1 MSTPASTSEPAL
13 KLTPFERAALVFTL
27 TMSTMLYAMTV
38 TIANVALPKMQGAFG
53 ATADQISWV
62 VTFNLVAT
70 AVVTPMTGWLV
81 ARLGQR
87 RVMLFS
93 AMGFTVATLLCGMAT
108 SLEEIVLYRVM
119 QGMFGAP
126 MVPGSQSI
134 VLQAFPK
141 DKQASTMSI
150 FGVGVV
156 LGPIIAPT
164 LGGYLSDEYGWR
176 WVFFMVVPFAIVA
189 ILGILAFV
197 RDLGNPGRLR
207 FDWTG
212 FLALSLAVAC
222 SQLMLDRGEREDWF
236 ESTEILITALIAVGA
251 FYIFVAHSLT
261 TREKAFLDFGML
273 KDRNFAL
280 GIGFILVFGMLNF
293 TPMVI
298 FPPMLQQLR
307 DFPETTIGWL
317 LASRGIGTLVG
328 FIAMIWLS
336 RMDPRIW
343 MAVGFGLQGIAGL
356 YITTFDINLTPWDV
370 AWTSALQG
378 LGTGVCWVPV
388 TQIAFATL
396 DPKKAPEG
404 SAVFHLIRNFGSS
417 FFISVSVAVSLRTSK
432 VNYADLTSQISPLN
446 ETLLFPSVMGGWNP
460 ETTPGLM
467 ALAGEIQRQAVMIGY
482 LNAFYLFAI
491 VSLSVIP
498 LILFARWEGHAK

>member
-1 MSTPASTSEPAL
+1 MTATDTAITPNMTAFQRGAL
-13 KLTPFERAALVFTL
+13 IFTL

-38 TIANVALPKMQGAFG
+38 TIANVALPRMQGAFG
-53 ATADQISWV
+53 ATVDQISWV

-70 AVVTPMTGWLV
+70 AVVTPMTGWLM

-93 AMGFTVATLLCGMAT
+93 AMGFTCATMACGMAN
-108 SLEEIVLYRVM
+108 SLEELVVFRVM

-134 VLQAFPK
+134 VLQAFPREK
-141 DKQASTMSI
+141 HASTMAL

-156 LGPIIAPT
+156 IGPIVAPT
-164 LGGYLSDEYGWR
+164 LGGYLSEEFGWR
-176 WVFFMVVPFAIVA
+176 WVFFMVVPFALVA
-189 ILGILAFV
+189 ILGIFSFV
-197 RDLGNPGRLR
+197 RDLGNPGKVR

-212 FLALSLAVAC
+212 FIALSLAVA
-222 SQLMLDRGEREDWF
+222 STQLMLDRGEREDWF
-236 ESTEILITALIAVGA
+236 QSTEIVIASIIAVSA

-261 TREKAFLDFGML
+261 SKQTPFLDFALL

-280 GIGFILVFGMLNF
+280 GMGFILVFGMLNF

-307 DFPETTIGWL
+307 DFPELTIGWL
-317 LASRGIGTLVG
+317 LASRGIGTLIG
-328 FIAMIWLS
+328 FVAMIWLS

-343 MAVGFGLQGIAGL
+343 MAVGFGLQGAAGL
-356 YITTFDINLTPWDV
+356 WITTFDINLTPWDV
-370 AWTSALQG
+370 AWTSGLQG
-378 LGTGVCWVPV
+378 LGTGLCWVPV

-396 DPKKAPEG
+396 DQKRAAEG

-417 FFISVSVAVSLRTSK
+417 FFISVSIAVAVRTAK
-432 VNYADLTSQISPLN
+432 LNYSDLTTQISPFN
-446 ETLLFPSVMGGWNP
+446 ETLRFPSVIGGWDP
-460 ETTPGLM
+460 ESTSGLM

-491 VSLSVIP
+491 VSLAVIP
-498 LILFARWEGHAK
+498 FLALVKWKGHAA

>member
-1 MSTPASTSEPAL
+1 MSDKGQTVTQGM
-13 KLTPFERAALVFTL
+13 TPFERGALIFTL

-93 AMGFTVATLLCGMAT
+93 AMGFTCATLACGMAT
-108 SLEEIVLYRVM
+108 SLEQIVFFRVL

-134 VLQAFPK
+134 VLQAFPREK
-141 DKQASTMSI
+141 HASTMAI

-156 LGPIIAPT
+156 MGPIIAPT
-164 LGGYLSDEYGWR
+164 LGGYLSEEFGWR
-176 WVFFMVVPFAIVA
+176 WVFFMVVPFALIA

-197 RDLGNPGRLR
+197 RDLGHPGKIR

-212 FLALSLAVAC
+212 FIALSLAVA
-222 SQLMLDRGEREDWF
+222 STQFMLDRGEREDWF
-236 ESTEILITALIAVGA
+236 QSTEIIICACIAVLA
-251 FYIFVAHSLT
+251 FYVFISHSLT
-261 TREKAFLDFGML
+261 ASKTPFLDFAML

-280 GIGFILVFGMLNF
+280 GMGFILVFGMLNF

-317 LASRGIGTLVG
+317 LAARGIGTLVG
-328 FIAMIWLS
+328 FIAMIWLTKY
-336 RMDPRIW
+336 DPRIW
-343 MAVGFGLQGIAGL
+343 MAIGFGMQGVAGL
-356 YITTFDINLTPWDV
+356 YITTFDLNLTPWDV

-396 DPKKAPEG
+396 NPAKAPEG

-432 VNYADLTSQISPLN
+432 VNYSDLTGQISPLN
-446 ETLLFPSVMGGWNP
+446 ETLRYPSVMGGWNP
-460 ETTPGLM
+460 ETESGLM
-467 ALAGEIQRQAVMIGY
+467 ALAGEIQRQAIMIGY
-482 LNAFYLFAI
+482 INAFYLFAI

-498 LILFARWEGHAK
+498 FLLFVKWKGHAA

>member
-1 MSTPASTSEPAL
+1 MTA
-13 KLTPFERAALVFTL
+13 FERGALIFTL

-53 ATADQISWV
+53 ATPDQISWV

-81 ARLGQR
+81 ARMGQR
-87 RVMLFS
+87 RVMLYS

-108 SLEEIVLYRVM
+108 SLEEIVFYRVL

-134 VLQAFPK
+134 VLQSFPREK
-141 DKQASTMSI
+141 HGSVMSV

-164 LGGYLSDEYGWR
+164 LGGYLSEEYGWR
-176 WVFFMVVPFAIVA
+176 WVFFMVVPCALVA
-189 ILGILAFV
+189 IMGILAFV
-197 RDLGNPGRLR
+197 RDLGQPGKVR

-212 FLALSLAVAC
+212 FIALSLAVAAT
-222 SQLMLDRGEREDWF
+222 QLMLDRGEREDWF
-236 ESTEILITALIAVGA
+236 ESPEIIAAACIAGLS
-251 FYIFVAHSLT
+251 FYVFVSHSLT
-261 TREKAFLDFGML
+261 ASKTPFLDFGML

-280 GIGFILVFGMLNF
+280 GMCFILVFGMLNF

-317 LASRGIGTLVG
+317 LAARGLGTLVG
-328 FIAMIWLS
+328 FISMIWLT
-336 RMDPRIW
+336 RYDPRIW
-343 MAVGFGLQGIAGL
+343 MALGFGMQGVAGL
-356 YITTFDINLTPWDV
+356 YIASFDINLTAWDV

-417 FFISVSVAVSLRTSK
+417 FFISVSVAVALRTSK
-432 VNYADLTSQISPLN
+432 VNYSDLTSQISPLN
-446 ETLLFPSVMGGWNP
+446 ETLLFPSVVGGWNP
-460 ETTPGLM
+460 ESQSGLM
-467 ALAGEIQRQAVMIGY
+467 ALAGEINRQAVMIGY
-482 LNAFYLFAI
+482 INAFYLFGV
-491 VSLSVIP
+491 VSLSAIP
-498 LILFARWEGHAK
+498 FLLFVKWKKQFA